1 MHDALLVILPV
12 FTSIRAIPLDRVVMS
27 LVSETYGNPISAEGP
42 KLLDQAIV
50 ELAAPL
56 LFEKSYDGFSPSRT
70 QVDFASGYQ
79 LHSQVRPVRACADRR
94 VLAIDAIF
102 YSRDGDSET
111 TSSVSVL
118 DMRDPL
124 SDPCRFGLITPR
136 VSAWLLM
143 TTS

>member
-12 FTSIRAIPLDRVVMS
+12 FTSIRAIPLDRVVMP
-27 LVSETYGNPISAEGP
+27 LVSETYGNPISVEGP

-50 ELAAPL
+50 ELAASL
-56 LFEKSYDGFSPSRT
+56 LFEKSDDGFSPSRT

-79 LHSQVRPVRACADRR
+79 LHRQVRPARACADRR
-94 VLAIDAIF
+94 VVAVDAIF
-102 YSRDGDSET
+102 CLRDGDSET

-118 DMRDPL
+118 DMREPL
-124 SDPCRFGLITPR
+124 SDPCRCGLITPR